1 MGIATGPGS
10 KSSYSMKFTRFN
22 SDMVQAGK
30 RYLIDRHNL
39 YAPQKCVV
47 LKITSSDKI
56 NGGYMIHCLVDGNR
70 ESFIMAQAMDVEWK
84 EVGGVG
90 KGIALDVRAV
100 RSSSKKPGVLLD
112 SSEEGEIED
121 LSEMQGRAAS

>member
-1 MGIATGPGS
+1 MGIATGLGS
-10 KSSYSMKFTRFN
+10 KSFHGMRFTRFN

-30 RYLIDRHNL
+30 RYIIDRHNL

-56 NGGYMIHCLVDGNR
+56 NGGYMIHCFVDGNR

-112 SSEEGEIED
+112 SSEEGAVED

>member
-39 YAPQKCVV
+39 YAPQECVV

-70 ESFIMAQAMDVEWK
+70 ESFIMAQARDVEWK

-100 RSSSKKPGVLLD
+100 RSSSKKPGIFLD
-112 SSEEGEIED
+112 TSEEGAVAD
-121 LSEMQGRAAS
+121 LSEM

>member
-1 MGIATGPGS
+1 MR
-10 KSSYSMKFTRFN
+10 FTRFN

-30 RYLIDRHNL
+30 RYIIDRHNL
-39 YAPQKCVV
+39 YPPQECVV

-56 NGGYMIHCLVDGNR
+56 NGGYMIHCFVGGNR
-70 ESFIMAQAMDVEWK
+70 ESFIMAQAMDMEWK

-100 RSSSKKPGVLLD
+100 RSSSKKPDILLD
-112 SSEEGEIED
+112 APEEGSD
-121 LSEMQGRAAS
+121 ANLSEMQGRASS

>member
-39 YAPQKCVV
+39 YSPQECVV
-47 LKITSSDKI
+47 LKITNSDKI

-100 RSSSKKPGVLLD
+100 RSSSKKPDVLLD
-112 SSEEGEIED
+112 APEEGAD
-121 LSEMQGRAAS
+121 ANLSEMQGRAAS

>member
-39 YAPQKCVV
+39 YSPQECVV

-100 RSSSKKPGVLLD
+100 RSSSKKPGIFLD
-112 SSEEGEIED
+112 TSEEGAVAD